1 MSRRICISR
10 HGKDDG
16 ESSKL
21 STAKGARR
29 WLTPQ
34 KGPAPT
40 SASVPRGGLYSLRP
54 DYLSAFWID
63 KMNLSAGFAGYGLEE
78 PIIPFG
84 RIVVNFVPD
93 LRIHSS

>member
-1 MSRRICISR
+1 MSAIPSLP
-10 HGKDDG
+10 
-16 ESSKL
+16 EE
-21 STAKGARR
+21 
-29 WLTPQ
+29 
-34 KGPAPT
+34 
-40 SASVPRGGLYSLRP
+40 LRP
-54 DYLSAFWID
+54 DYLGAFWID

>member
-1 MSRRICISR
+1 
-10 HGKDDG
+10 
-16 ESSKL
+16 
-21 STAKGARR
+21 
-29 WLTPQ
+29 
-34 KGPAPT
+34 
-40 SASVPRGGLYSLRP
+40 
-54 DYLSAFWID
+54 LSAFWID